1 MSKQE
6 LAHKHSPQFPPLCF
20 PQRHAL
26 PPYNECRRTPVLPF
40 CWAESISNGL
50 RSACGKPNSMQM
62 EVKTLT
68 VAFRSPE
75 LFCAS
80 VFQHSH
86 LWAMGERSS
95 GPWGGEG
102 SREMMPEVTKPPHM
116 NASCTVIHR
125 SAFSSTCREE
135 HEIQ

>member
-1 MSKQE
+1 
-6 LAHKHSPQFPPLCF
+6 
-20 PQRHAL
+20 
-26 PPYNECRRTPVLPF
+26 
-40 CWAESISNGL
+40 
-50 RSACGKPNSMQM
+50 M

-95 GPWGGEG
+95 GLWGGEG
-102 SREMMPEVTKPPHM
+102 SREAMPEVTRPPDM
-116 NASCTVIHR
+116 KTSCMVIHR
-125 SAFSSTCREE
+125 SAFSSTSRGNTQYNQAQIKAESVNK
-135 HEIQ
+135 